1 MSPGTAD
8 GPFFMDRPRPVP
20 AARCPCTPCHKCNFL
35 KNAVRWPNS
44 HPAASHARVHLHTPH
59 HPRPAQRLPSSTS
72 PHVAHPPHTPGS
84 AHPHCTVRRITHPR
98 HSPRLSA
105 ACVGHGRATPA
116 VSLLL
121 LCGAAVVAR
130 DVTPP
135 PRDVIAKDAAAS
147 AAMGDLDAPLRCVT
161 ADCMS
166 ATTRWITESH
176 DVTHDVTPPPRD
188 VIAKDAAASA
198 AMGDLDA
205 PLRCVTT
212 DCMSATTR
220 WITESHRVRQTSLNL
235 RENDWLCWPRCVARE
250 RTARLI
256 VRSVSST
263 FTQTVSVSFNDAEVV
278 LPSRPSRPFHPERAT
293 PMASKECTGGIHVQ
307 W

>member
-72 PHVAHPPHTPGS
+72 PHVAHPPRTPGS

-130 DVTPP
+130 
-135 PRDVIAKDAAAS
+135 
-147 AAMGDLDAPLRCVT
+147 
-161 ADCMS
+161 
-166 ATTRWITESH
+166 
-176 DVTHDVTPPPRD
+176 DVTPPPRD

>member
-1 MSPGTAD
+1 MYAVPQMQLFEKCRQVAKFSPRCFA
-8 GPFFMDRPRPVP
+8 RPRPP
-20 AARCPCTPCHKCNFL
+20 A
-35 KNAVRWPNS
+35 
-44 HPAASHARVHLHTPH
+44 HAPPPT
-59 HPRPAQRLPSSTS
+59 PRPTPTLVHISARRT
-72 PHVAHPPHTPGS
+72 PPTHSWFRPPPLHRAT
-84 AHPHCTVRRITHPR
+84 HYHPR

-130 DVTPP
+130 
-135 PRDVIAKDAAAS
+135 
-147 AAMGDLDAPLRCVT
+147 
-161 ADCMS
+161 
-166 ATTRWITESH
+166 
-176 DVTHDVTPPPRD
+176 DVTPPPRD

-278 LPSRPSRPFHPERAT
+278 LPSRPSRPFRASHAHGFQRVYGRHPYAVVMLLHSADGRKPPTEPLCAVCRPPCLAVT
-293 PMASKECTGGIHVQ
+293 PRGLIPACSPRTRTA
-307 W
+307 